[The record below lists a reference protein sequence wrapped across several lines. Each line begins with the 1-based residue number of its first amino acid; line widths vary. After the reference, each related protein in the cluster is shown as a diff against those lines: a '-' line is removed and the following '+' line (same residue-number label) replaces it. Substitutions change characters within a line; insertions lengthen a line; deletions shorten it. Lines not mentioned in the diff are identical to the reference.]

1 MKFEKYEID
10 TTNYKVKW
18 GILKNFINDEIDFRS
33 KKVNSVEDAVEYI
46 KISVKWDILNMILDA
61 MADIER
67 TDAEIHERMVTE

>member
-46 KISVKWDILNMILDA
+46 KSSVKWDILNMILDA

>member
-18 GILKNFINDEIDFRS
+18 GILKNFINDEIDYRI

-46 KISVKWDILNMILDA
+46 KGSVKWDILNMILDA

>member
-18 GILKNFINDEIDFRS
+18 NILKNFINDEIDFRS
-33 KKVNSVEDAVEYI
+33 KKVNSIEDAVEYI
-46 KISVKWDILNMILDA
+46 KSGVKWDILNMILDA

-67 TDAEIHERMVTE
+67 TDAEIHERVVTE

>member
-18 GILKNFINDEIDFRS
+18 GILKNFINDEIDYRS

-46 KISVKWDILNMILDA
+46 KGSVKWDILNMILDA

-67 TDAEIHERMVTE
+67 TDAEIHERVVAE

>member
-18 GILKNFINDEIDFRS
+18 GILKNFINDEIDYRS

-46 KISVKWDILNMILDA
+46 KGSVKWDILNMILDA

-67 TDAEIHERMVTE
+67 TDAEIHERVVTE

>member
-1 MKFEKYEID
+1 MKLEKYEID

-46 KISVKWDILNMILDA
+46 KSGVKWDILNMILDA

-67 TDAEIHERMVTE
+67 TDAEIHERVVTE

>member
-18 GILKNFINDEIDFRS
+18 GILKNFINDEIDYRN

-46 KISVKWDILNMILDA
+46 KGSVKWDILNMILDA

-67 TDAEIHERMVTE
+67 TDAEIHERVVTE